1 MATRETAPEIVQ
13 LISQLNDAGIPF
25 MLVGM
30 TAANLQ
36 GVLATTLD
44 VDIWVG
50 LPPRQYMKVIN
61 ICHRLGATLRSPN
74 KVYLRDGTPVD
85 FIYEVTGLGS
95 FKREVRSALT
105 IDFHGTTLSV
115 LPLDRICA
123 SKRAAARDKD
133 KLHILMIEQLLSC
146 KSTGDTPKQRSVR
159 ARKTRN

>member
-1 MATRETAPEIVQ
+1 MATRQTTPEIVQ
-13 LISQLNDAGIPF
+13 LIRELNSAGIPS

-50 LPPRQYMKVIN
+50 LPPRQYMKTIN
-61 ICHRLGATLRSPN
+61 VCHRLGATLRTPD

-95 FKREVRSALT
+95 FKRELHDALSLS
-105 IDFHGTTLSV
+105 FHGIPVFVLS
-115 LPLDRICA
+115 LDRICT

-133 KLHILMIEQLLSC
+133 KLHILLIEQLLSC
-146 KSTGDTPKQRSVR
+146 KPVARAPKPRSLK
-159 ARKTRN
+159 ARKKHS